1 MKQYLIKWLVQS
13 ITGLVLTGAGLSISI
28 DAGLHKLRGL
38 SWFWQGTLGLILFQA
53 GICLMIDSLVAK
65 MRVKKILKWQGRI
78 RSAWPTTL
86 SSILSGFSLYYQ
98 CFCSEFFNQTRE
110 KSTHQPGQSGLS
122 RKHNGWFIFFNCAKY
137 FFCHL
142 FNRIGGSRQN
152 RQISSS
158 ILYLIPLLFILKWIS

>member
-65 MRVKKILKWQGRI
+65 MRVKKILK
-78 RSAWPTTL
+78 
-86 SSILSGFSLYYQ
+86 
-98 CFCSEFFNQTRE
+98 
-110 KSTHQPGQSGLS
+110 
-122 RKHNGWFIFFNCAKY
+122 
-137 FFCHL
+137 
-142 FNRIGGSRQN
+142 
-152 RQISSS
+152 
-158 ILYLIPLLFILKWIS
+158 